1 MPCCATPDSYCSR
14 IDTLVDLDGVH
25 VVAVV
30 RSGGQVTLT
39 VETPRERQ
47 GCRRCGVV
55 ALSHGRRTRLLRD
68 VPCSG
73 SAVVLAWRQR
83 TWACPDDACPAGTF
97 TEELP
102 SLAGRRAV
110 LTTRAMW
117 WAIGQLLREHA
128 TIEGLSRQL
137 GVTWNT
143 LWRVVEPRLD
153 ELAGDESRFAG
164 VSTVGVDEHVWHHT
178 PHRVREKAPRC

>member
-1 MPCCATPDSYCSR
+1 MTKPTVTCCATPDAYCSR

-30 RSGGQVTLT
+30 RSGAEVTLT
-39 VETPRERQ
+39 IETPRERQ

-68 VPCSG
+68 VPCAG
-73 SAVVLAWRQR
+73 SAVLLRWRQR

-97 TEELP
+97 TEELS
-102 SLAGRRAV
+102 SLASPRAV
-110 LTTRAMW
+110 LTTRAIW
-117 WAIGQLLREHA
+117 WAIGQLRREHA
-128 TIEGLSRQL
+128 TVEGLSRQL

-143 LWRVVEPRLD
+143 L
-153 ELAGDESRFAG
+153 
-164 VSTVGVDEHVWHHT
+164 
-178 PHRVREKAPRC
+178 